1 MQCFR
6 RLNFHSLTCRNPN
19 AYYNHQC
26 NQNKGDKNSH
36 TSDEH
41 RWFIESKKSK
51 DNPYRDYYIW
61 KDGKEDGSVPN
72 NWTSCFLGSAWQYD
86 ETTKQYYLHLFSKK
100 QTGFKFGIILML
112 EMKFKNDCLV
122 A

>member
-1 MQCFR
+1 MD
-6 RLNFHSLTCRNPN
+6 LVVN
-19 AYYNHQC
+19 
-26 NQNKGDKNSH
+26 H

-100 QTGFKFGIILML
+100 QPDLNWDNTDVRNEIQKMR
-112 EMKFKNDCLV
+112 CV
-122 A
+122 